1 MKRIAIVLFA
11 AFLLCSCQTVEQVK
25 QVMRARSLDKAT
37 QDYNV
42 KMRWQQMDN
51 ACIAY
56 MDAALLEECSRR
68 VEAARDVKIAEYRLR
83 SLVYDE
89 KGGTARAVVEFDYY
103 LPPGIT
109 LKTLVDR
116 QEWVLVGE
124 EDESKSWKLKTLP
137 PEFK

>member
-1 MKRIAIVLFA
+1 MKRIVIVLCA
-11 AFLLCSCQTVEQVK
+11 AFLLCSCQTVEQVRL
-25 QVMRARSLDKAT
+25 VMRAKALDKAT

-56 MDAALLEECSRR
+56 MDAALLEECNRR
-68 VEAARDVKIAEYRLR
+68 VEAAREVKVTEYRVR
-83 SLVYDE
+83 NVVYDE
-89 KGGTARAVVEFDYY
+89 KNGTARAVVEFDYY

-109 LKTLVDR
+109 LKTVVDT
-116 QEWVLVGE
+116 QEWALIGAE
-124 EDESKSWKLKTLP
+124 EEKKVWKLKTLP